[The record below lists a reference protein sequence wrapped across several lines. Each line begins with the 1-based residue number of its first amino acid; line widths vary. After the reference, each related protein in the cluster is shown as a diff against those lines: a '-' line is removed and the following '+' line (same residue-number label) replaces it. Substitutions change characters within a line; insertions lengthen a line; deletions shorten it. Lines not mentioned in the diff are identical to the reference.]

1 MVECQEATVYEM
13 SRTSVRSDCLHV
25 SRRFVGY
32 LLDVLDLHV
41 VATLILHPQVM

>member
-13 SRTSVRSDCLHV
+13 SRTSVRSDCLRV
-25 SRRFVGY
+25 SRRFDCY

-41 VATLILHPQVM
+41 VATLILLYSVM